1 MRTVATLVLAAF
13 FQWYTRNLHG
23 PPVFL
28 LHRRQQRASATT
40 TNKTR
45 AGAMAELNVVLPTV
59 GVGPADSRDSSP
71 SHPRQLGSRPRMV
84 HRQSSGL
91 RTSARPRKAAKSKW
105 RRAVR
110 LAKLNAYVDNE
121 DAFVKEGQKQLAEA
135 ADGVVTEV
143 RGSQAEV
150 VPLWQQGDMS
160 MYSSFKLGTRAKLRT
175 NPLIVSAIDA
185 WWEVALA
192 SLQAQGMLGAEVTA
206 TDRLQAVSQSFVTT
220 TLLPTEPMIHTHTH

>member
-1 MRTVATLVLAAF
+1 
-13 FQWYTRNLHG
+13 
-23 PPVFL
+23 
-28 LHRRQQRASATT
+28 
-40 TNKTR
+40 
-45 AGAMAELNVVLPTV
+45 MAELNVVLPTV

-91 RTSARPRKAAKSKW
+91 RTSARPKKAAKSKW
-105 RRAVR
+105 RRAAH
-110 LAKLNAYVDNE
+110 LAKMNAYVDSE
-121 DAFVKEGQKQLAEA
+121 DAFVKEGEKQLAAA
-135 ADGVVTEV
+135 ADGVVTERRV
-143 RGSQAEV
+143 SQAE

-220 TLLPTEPMIHTHTH
+220 TPCQRSP